1 MLIALLIIFIGL
13 TPWLLSLWVM
23 HNSTIQTRQRIAV
36 ARLAVANRP
45 LPTQLGTGDGTYI
58 EALAYPIGDLTCEY
72 NARSNYLRCAIN
84 PEGPCQCCAYYKAQT
99 IDVRN

>member
-1 MLIALLIIFIGL
+1 MLIAILIIFIGL

-23 HNSTIQTRQRIAV
+23 RSSTIQTRERIAV

-45 LPTQLGTGDGTYI
+45 LPTQLGTGDRTYI

-72 NARSNYLRCAIN
+72 LRCAVN
-84 PEGPCQCCAYYKAQT
+84 PEGPCKGCPYYKAQT
-99 IDVRN
+99 IRHLPKGQS